1 MKDDKKDSVNCS
13 RLFLEILQKET
24 DEKKKD
30 ELLEAFVY
38 QLVFNI
44 ERPRRD
50 AQDYETGFWRRLL
63 QKYGDKYPNILQAV
77 KEYEEKTGGYTL
89 HERSMLAF
97 IVSNYEKYMD
107 TRKPKLRSLFLKYL
121 TDVLLAGLNTTGY
134 IYALVWY
141 EAMEYGFTPGELG
154 NFPYKT
160 LEDMPEKDR
169 TAFEKTVEDVFSAV
183 GLTASSYLLSE
194 KIRYEKE
201 HEDEDEEYKYSP
213 YPDEGLSREELERYY
228 QYKSTDELRGDG
240 SYELQV
246 FAPFVIAHFLQAMKL
261 AIQYPGKEYEEYIQ
275 SLDGA
280 EDFRTFWTQYGDE
293 RYENIYAKM
302 LQFEEKDYGT
312 GKDR

>member
-1 MKDDKKDSVNCS
+1 MIKIFKDSVNCS

-77 KEYEEKTGGYTL
+77 KEYEE
-89 HERSMLAF
+89 
-97 IVSNYEKYMD
+97 
-107 TRKPKLRSLFLKYL
+107 
-121 TDVLLAGLNTTGY
+121 
-134 IYALVWY
+134 
-141 EAMEYGFTPGELG
+141 
-154 NFPYKT
+154 
-160 LEDMPEKDR
+160 
-169 TAFEKTVEDVFSAV
+169 
-183 GLTASSYLLSE
+183 
-194 KIRYEKE
+194 
-201 HEDEDEEYKYSP
+201 
-213 YPDEGLSREELERYY
+213 
-228 QYKSTDELRGDG
+228 
-240 SYELQV
+240 
-246 FAPFVIAHFLQAMKL
+246 
-261 AIQYPGKEYEEYIQ
+261 YIQ